1 MQKQPPPP
9 PPTTQPANNLS
20 NNINNNQQQ
29 ILPPVQNHVTNKSNT
44 TTNLPVSNHKPSVGE
59 KQPVLPVQSVAPAT
73 IPHAPKPVSVPTPSP
88 DKPKPNVL
96 SPLPGTYSDP
106 LEQSLA
112 SLEHDIIK
120 SENMTAG
127 MLQMPP
133 VLTNAIGN
141 TSINCNPNLN
151 PPILQSNM
159 GIDIK
164 PSLGLTNMMLHGMHA
179 NLEHDIPP
187 IIPST
192 TQPLNTMHS
201 SNNGFPKQEFDIN
214 PNNNGLSMGIP
225 MNMSI
230 PSMFDPLPQQLN
242 NTPVIKR
249 EPAKTVKIEESDP
262 TVGMM
267 EKKPTPPEQKQ
278 SQSFN
283 YKPKQEQNIKNASSW
298 SSLAQASSPQ
308 NSAAGGSNS
317 RQQAMVSFKA
327 FQKQA
332 KEKAEKEKLRR
343 ENLELKRQQKEQA
356 EKERLRLENE
366 KRREREEEEL
376 LEKTRYLFLI

>member
-1 MQKQPPPP
+1 M
-9 PPTTQPANNLS
+9 A
-20 NNINNNQQQ
+20 
-29 ILPPVQNHVTNKSNT
+29 
-44 TTNLPVSNHKPSVGE
+44 
-59 KQPVLPVQSVAPAT
+59 
-73 IPHAPKPVSVPTPSP
+73 
-88 DKPKPNVL
+88 
-96 SPLPGTYSDP
+96 
-106 LEQSLA
+106 
-112 SLEHDIIK
+112 
-120 SENMTAG
+120 AG
-127 MLQMPP
+127 MVQMPP

-141 TSINCNPNLN
+141 ASINCNPNLN
-151 PPILQSNM
+151 PPILQSNLGM
-159 GIDIK
+159 DLK

-179 NLEHDIPP
+179 SLEHDIPP
-187 IIPST
+187 IMPSI
-192 TQPLNTMHS
+192 TQPPNTVHS

-230 PSMFDPLPQQLN
+230 PSMFDPLPQQIN
-242 NTPVIKR
+242 NTPVTKR
-249 EPAKTVKIEESDP
+249 ESTKPSKIEEPDP
-262 TVGMM
+262 TLNMM
-267 EKKPTPPEQKQ
+267 EKKLTPPEQKQ

-308 NSAAGGSNS
+308 NSSAGGSNS

-376 LEKTRYLFLI
+376 LEKTRYLF